1 MDYSTLVE
9 QQRQYFLQEKTRDVT
24 TRIAYLQRF
33 KEVILQRQDKI
44 AAALRTDLNKGA
56 EEAFLTEIGVVLSE
70 ISHMI
75 RYLPKWTKIKRI
87 KTPLLLFLAKS
98 YIVPEPYGV
107 TLILSP
113 WNYPF
118 QLALNPLVASIAAGN
133 TAILKPSSNAPAT
146 STIIAEMIQEV
157 FPADYVTTVL
167 GPSTQADALLNER
180 FDYIFFTG
188 SVAVGHTVMER
199 ASKYLTPVTLE
210 LGGKS
215 PCILD
220 DEIDLKL
227 AAKRIAF
234 GKLTNAGQTCIAPDY
249 LYIKES
255 QKEEFVKHYQAAVEQ
270 FYGKD
275 PLDNPNYPKIVNAKH
290 HQRLRNL
297 MQGEIIRMGGNYS
310 DTKIAPTLLDN
321 ITLESKIMQE
331 EIFGPLLPMI
341 TYQSLDEIIERLKR
355 AEKPL
360 AFYLFTNRKEI
371 EHRMVQSLSF
381 GGATINDTVMHFINQ
396 EMGFGGVGQS
406 GMGKYH
412 GHESFTTF
420 SHMKGVVSRSN
431 FIDIS
436 LRYHPYDKSK
446 LGLAKRFL
454 K

>member
-9 QQRQYFLQEKTRDVT
+9 QQRLYFLQDKTRDVA

-33 KEVILQRQDKI
+33 KEVILQRQMEISD
-44 AAALRTDLNKGA
+44 ALRVDLNKGSN
-56 EEAFLTEIGVVLSE
+56 EAFLTEIGVVLSE
-70 ISHMI
+70 LSHMI
-75 RYLPKWTKIKRI
+75 RHLPKWTKTQRV

-98 YIVPEPYGV
+98 YVVPEPYGV

-118 QLALNPLVASIAAGN
+118 QLALNPLVAAIAAGN

-146 STIIAEMIQEV
+146 STIISQIIKEV
-157 FPADYVTTVL
+157 FPAEYVTTVL

-199 ASKYLTPVTLE
+199 ASKHLTPLTLE

-220 DEIDLKL
+220 EGIDLKL

-255 QKEEFVKHYQAAVEQ
+255 QKEDFVKHYQAAIQE
-270 FYGKD
+270 FYGEY
-275 PLDNPNYPKIVNAKH
+275 PLKNPDYPKIVNTKH

-297 MQGEIIRMGGNYS
+297 MEGERVRIGGDYS
-310 DTKIAPTLLDN
+310 DTKIAPTLLDQ
-321 ITLESKIMQE
+321 ITMNSKIMQE
-331 EIFGPLLPMI
+331 EIFGPILPMI
-341 TYQSLDEIIERLKR
+341 TYQSLDEIIDRLKR

-360 AFYLFTNRKEI
+360 AFYLFTTRKEV
-371 EHRMVQSLSF
+371 EQRMVQSLSF
-381 GGATINDTVMHFINQ
+381 GGATINDTMMHFVNQ

-412 GHESFTTF
+412 GHYSFTTF

-431 FIDIS
+431 RVDLS
-436 LRYHPYDKSK
+436 LRYHPYNDSK
-446 LGLAKRFL
+446 MGLAKRFL